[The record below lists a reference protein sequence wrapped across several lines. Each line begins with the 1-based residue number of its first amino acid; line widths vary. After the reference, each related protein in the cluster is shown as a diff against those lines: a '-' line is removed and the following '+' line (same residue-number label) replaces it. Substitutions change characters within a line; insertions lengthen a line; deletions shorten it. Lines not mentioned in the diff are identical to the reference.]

1 MRRLSESDV
10 NGMLEKKQATKGIPR
25 EPLSWLSG
33 LRFWRLPA
41 SWVSKRQAQRKL
53 HDPRIAR
60 EGRYFASRA
69 AADVVAGLSEL
80 DRIGQIEYLPAELQ
94 SDGLVDREVAHQG
107 KIKDIRVR
115 STECVAANVAQE
127 SWALQLVRV
136 CQTRCQSF
144 AGSVVGNEIP
154 TGLKITAPVLD

>member
-1 MRRLSESDV
+1 MECSRKSKLLKEC
-10 NGMLEKKQATKGIPR
+10 PR

-33 LRFWRLPA
+33 LRFWRLQA

-94 SDGLVDREVAHQG
+94 SDGLRVAFAACYLPA
-107 KIKDIRVR
+107 R
-115 STECVAANVAQE
+115 SASRADPLVALRA
-127 SWALQLVRV
+127 
-136 CQTRCQSF
+136 T
-144 AGSVVGNEIP
+144 
-154 TGLKITAPVLD
+154 